1 LSFRLGD
8 CGRAY
13 LEDVVLVH
21 FCVVLHSLSFLR
33 VGFFLSFP
41 VHTCEVFFFL
51 EFFEFLVV
59 YFCRLRRLPSS
70 PLLAEIC
77 WKNRE
82 LFKVFFVFLFLPL
95 LLLLLVFFLLSPL
108 LSFPTTH
115 LDCDLLYIEVWN
127 FGVRVISQCCEAS
140 SKGWESEGKRS
151 GRMVGMAAARELLYS
166 ATDHFFTHFDFQVL
180 MNGEPCPRAWP
191 LSCFPSFPENL
202 SAYRVISS
210 T

>member
-1 LSFRLGD
+1 MAACANDKNTRPKIRP
-8 CGRAY
+8 GRG
-13 LEDVVLVH
+13 LEGRGEVG
-21 FCVVLHSLSFLR
+21 R
-33 VGFFLSFP
+33 VGGGRGP
-41 VHTCEVFFFL
+41 GRRPRPPP
-51 EFFEFLVV
+51 EFWVV

>member
-1 LSFRLGD
+1 M
-8 CGRAY
+8 
-13 LEDVVLVH
+13 
-21 FCVVLHSLSFLR
+21 
-33 VGFFLSFP
+33 
-41 VHTCEVFFFL
+41 
-51 EFFEFLVV
+51 

-77 WKNRE
+77 WKKRE
-82 LFKVFFVFLFLPL
+82 LLKVFFVFLFLL
-95 LLLLLVFFLLSPL
+95 LLLVVFFLLSPL

-127 FGVRVISQCCEAS
+127 FGVRVVSQCCEAS

-166 ATDHFFTHFDFQVL
+166 ITDHFFTHFDFQVL
-180 MNGEPCPRAWP
+180 MNVEPCPRAWP
-191 LSCFPSFPENL
+191 LSCFPTFPENL